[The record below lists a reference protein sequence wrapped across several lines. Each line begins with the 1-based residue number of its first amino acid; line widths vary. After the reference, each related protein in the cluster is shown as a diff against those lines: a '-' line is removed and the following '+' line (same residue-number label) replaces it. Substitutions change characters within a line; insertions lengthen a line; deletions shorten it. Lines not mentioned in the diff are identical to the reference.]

1 MTIVGVGA
9 SDGTTSF
16 VGEGAGGVEGTDPAG
31 AAGAKGDAGDD
42 GNAGDRGVELGTRVA
57 DGAAGAATLDGTAS
71 VVTER
76 ACAAAAGDA
85 EFVLARADCAA

>member
-1 MTIVGVGA
+1 MGVGA

-16 VGEGAGGVEGTDPAG
+16 IGEGAGGVEGTDPAR

-57 DGAAGAATLDGTAS
+57 DGAAGAATFDGTSS

>member
-16 VGEGAGGVEGTDPAG
+16 IGEGAGGVEGTDPAG

-57 DGAAGAATLDGTAS
+57 DGAAGAATFDGTSS